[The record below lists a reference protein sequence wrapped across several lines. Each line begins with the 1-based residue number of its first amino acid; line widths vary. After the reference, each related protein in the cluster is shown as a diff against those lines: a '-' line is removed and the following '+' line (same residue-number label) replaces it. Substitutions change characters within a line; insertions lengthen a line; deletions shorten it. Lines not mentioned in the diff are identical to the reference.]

1 MPKRW
6 WWVLALVGLLTCGN
20 AAAVAPLLISLAP
33 ALSADDDNTVLY
45 KVVKNGEDQ
54 YGIWPADRENAVGWT
69 DAGKTGT
76 KAECLAWIREV
87 WTDMRPESLRKAMEA
102 SGATSQPTAAPT
114 SPPAA
119 PAPDESTA
127 AQAPAAEPAAAEE
140 EEEESAEP
148 EESAAPEESA
158 PKDTAPSD
166 EESFADDEA
175 PADPEDAA
183 EDATD
188 ATEEVGCVDEYGEP
202 VEGPCE

>member
-33 ALSADDDNTVLY
+33 ALSAEDDTMLY
-45 KVVKNGEDQ
+45 KVVKNDEDQ
-54 YGIWPADRENAVGWT
+54 YGIWPADRENALGWT
-69 DAGKTGT
+69 DAGKTCT
-76 KAECLAWIREV
+76 KAECVAWIGEV
-87 WTDMRPESLRKAMEA
+87 WTDMRPESLRKAMES
-102 SGATSQPTAAPT
+102 SGATSQPAAAPT

-119 PAPDESTA
+119 PAAPDESTA

-140 EEEESAEP
+140 EEEEEA
-148 EESAAPEESA
+148 AAPEESA
-158 PKDTAPSD
+158 PEDAAPSD

-175 PADPEDAA
+175 PADAEDAA

-188 ATEEVGCVDEYGEP
+188 ATEEAGCVDEYGEP